1 MSEGPQTTRNVSLLA
16 HPSSLTNA
24 GPPLSLDP
32 LMNAARLGT
41 LRTTASPVH
50 HDRGPSSALTGD
62 GAPTPAWLEEIQ
74 RATDAHLLRFFEDR
88 AQLVARLLG
97 PDAEPSELLS
107 SVQALTLRGGKRLR
121 PAMLVASFRAVRPD
135 AIWTIAAPACAALEL
150 FQSYLLIH
158 DDWMDGDELR
168 RGGPSVH
175 AQLRDRFGGPMLGD
189 ALAILA
195 GDSASAMAWE
205 LFVEGALACP
215 GGTQAIATFAR
226 IHQEVVLGQEMD
238 LRSARD
244 VGRMQRLKTGSYT
257 VQGPL
262 EIGAL
267 LAGAEPALISAL
279 HRFGE
284 PLGEAFQ
291 VKDDLLG
298 LFGDPKELGK
308 PVGTDLRMGRRNAL
322 LRECERLLPA
332 EDRQRL
338 ETVMS
343 HAPLS
348 DALVHEIAQQL
359 EHAGIRARVEERL
372 EGLLASALSALELA
386 PFHEPG
392 KSMLRELAERMVRR
406 DR

>member
-1 MSEGPQTTRNVSLLA
+1 M
-16 HPSSLTNA
+16 
-24 GPPLSLDP
+24 
-32 LMNAARLGT
+32 
-41 LRTTASPVH
+41 
-50 HDRGPSSALTGD
+50 
-62 GAPTPAWLEEIQ
+62 PAWLEEIQ
-74 RATDAHLLRFFEDR
+74 RATDAQLSRFFEER
-88 AQLVARLLG
+88 GQLVQQMLG
-97 PDAEPSELLS
+97 GDAEPSVLLAA
-107 SVQALTLRGGKRLR
+107 VQALTMRGGKRLR

-135 AIWTIAAPACAALEL
+135 AIWTSAAPACAALEL

-158 DDWMDGDELR
+158 DDWMDGDALR

-175 AQLRDRFGGPMLGD
+175 TQLRERFGAEPLGD

-215 GGTQAIATFAR
+215 GGSRAIATFAR

-244 VGRMQRLKTGSYT
+244 VARMQRLKTGSYT

-267 LAGAEPALISAL
+267 LSGGEPAMLDAL
-279 HRFGE
+279 RRFGE

-298 LFGDPKELGK
+298 LFGDPAELGK

-332 EDRQRL
+332 EERQRL
-338 ETVMS
+338 EAVMAE
-343 HAPLS
+343 APLS
-348 DALVHEIAQQL
+348 EDQVRAIAQQL

-372 EGLLASALSALELA
+372 EGLLASALAALEST